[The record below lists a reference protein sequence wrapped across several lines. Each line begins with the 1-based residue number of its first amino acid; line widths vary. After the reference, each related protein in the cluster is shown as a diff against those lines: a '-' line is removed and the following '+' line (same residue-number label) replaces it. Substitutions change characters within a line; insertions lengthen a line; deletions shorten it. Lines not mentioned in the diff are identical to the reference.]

1 MNHELVVDLFCGGG
15 GASEGIRWE
24 LGRDPDVAVNHDE
37 TAVAMHEVN
46 HPTTRHLHGDV
57 WHYGP
62 RTVVGDAR
70 VGLLWA
76 SPTCTFFSKAKG
88 GPLDR
93 KTAGKV
99 RALATVV
106 VRWAREV
113 RPRVIMVEN
122 VEAFA
127 SWGPLGVDGRPCER
141 RRGKSF
147 RSWVGNLESAGYRVE
162 WRELRAC
169 DYGAP
174 TSRKRLFVIARC
186 DGEPIVWPTPTHGLG
201 RQPYRT
207 AADCID
213 WSLPVPSI
221 FGRKRPLSGPTLARI
236 ARGMQ
241 KFVFEAAQPFLV
253 HMSNGER
260 EGQAPRIYDI
270 NMPLTTVV
278 AGGIKHAL
286 VTAFVAKHFG
296 GHGTPG
302 QQLTIPLS
310 TITCKDHHALVT
322 ATTRGD
328 HREDVRAFVSTYN
341 GTSIGQSLQLPLGT
355 ITTHDR
361 FALVSVHGE
370 QREIAD
376 IGMRMLTPRELFRA
390 QGFGE
395 EYVIDR
401 WTKTAQVR
409 LVGNS
414 VAPHLSAALVRANA
428 PHIAEVAA

>member
-1 MNHELVVDLFCGGG
+1 MTAPDELVVDLFAGGG
-15 GASEGIRWE
+15 GASEGIRWG
-24 LGRDPDVAVNHDE
+24 LGRDPDVAVDHDE
-37 TAVAMHEVN
+37 TAISMHEAN
-46 HPTTRHLHGDV
+46 HPGTRHLHGNV
-57 WHYGP
+57 WHYDPASVTG
-62 RTVVGDAR
+62 GAA

-106 VRWAREV
+106 TRWARAV

-127 SWGPLGVDGRPCER
+127 SWGPLTVHGKPCEL

-147 RSWVGNLESAGYRVE
+147 RSWVSKLEKAGYVVA

-186 DGEPIVWPTPTHGLG
+186 DGEPIVWPMPTHGRGLI
-201 RQPYRT
+201 PYRT

-213 WSLPVPSI
+213 WSIPCPSI
-221 FGRKRPLSGPTLARI
+221 FDRARPLSDATMARV
-236 ARGMQ
+236 ARGMR
-241 KFVFEAAQPFLV
+241 KFVFESAKPFLV
-253 HMSNGER
+253 HQSNGER
-260 EGQAPRIYDI
+260 PGQAPRIYDI
-270 NMPLTTVV
+270 EQPL
-278 AGGIKHAL
+278 G
-286 VTAFVAKHFG
+286 TAFVAKHFG

-310 TITCKDHHALVT
+310 TITCKDHHAIVA

-328 HREDVRAFVSTYN
+328 HREEVRAFVSQYN
-341 GTSIGQSLQLPLGT
+341 GESVGQPLQLPLNT
-355 ITTHDR
+355 ITTRDR
-361 FALVSVHGE
+361 FAVVTVHGQE
-370 QREIAD
+370 YEIAD
-376 IGMRMLTPRELFRA
+376 IGMRMLTPRELFRC
-390 QGFGE
+390 QGFPE
-395 EYVIDR
+395 SYVIDR

-414 VAPHLSAALVRANA
+414 VPPHLSAALVSANMKSEVRRAA
-428 PHIAEVAA
+428 